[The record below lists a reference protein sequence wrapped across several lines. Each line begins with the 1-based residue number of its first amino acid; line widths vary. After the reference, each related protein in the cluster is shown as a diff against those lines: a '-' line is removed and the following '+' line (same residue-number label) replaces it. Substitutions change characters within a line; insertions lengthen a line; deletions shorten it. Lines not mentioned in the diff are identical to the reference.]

1 MKTSHKTGGK
11 EETNN
16 YKLIACDL
24 DGTLIGSD
32 LKLSKENCEAIK
44 EITSKGVLFVPATGR
59 TICEMEEIF
68 NMQEI
73 RYVIF
78 SNGAV
83 VYDKL
88 TGDNIFLGLDEKNSS
103 FIYDTA
109 SKFNMY
115 MVVHKD
121 GKTYADKKKSTMFS
135 KYNVSREAENLVKK
149 YCILH
154 DDLEEVIRD
163 RIECVSIFF
172 ASQEETD
179 SCRDILSSNPDL
191 HIVEGWECN
200 LEIFFK
206 NAGKDNALKRL
217 AEKLNLDMKNVIT
230 FGDSDNDRQMTILS
244 GLGLAV
250 ENACDLLKEAADKII
265 CSNNESV
272 VRYVIDHYFH

>member
-1 MKTSHKTGGK
+1 M
-11 EETNN
+11 NN

-24 DGTLIGSD
+24 DGTLIGSN
-32 LKLSKENCEAIK
+32 LKLSKENYEAIK
-44 EITSKGVLFVPATGR
+44 EIADKGILFVPTTGR

-68 NMQEI
+68 NMPEI

-83 VYDKL
+83 VCDKL
-88 TGDNIFLGLDEKNSS
+88 TGENIFLGLDEKNFS

-135 KYNVSREAENLVKK
+135 KYNVSREVVKLVKEH
-149 YCILH
+149 CILC
-154 DDLEEVIRD
+154 DDLEKVVCD
-163 RIECVSIFF
+163 SVECVSIFF
-172 ASQEETD
+172 ASKEETD

-191 HIVEGWECN
+191 YIVEGWECN
-200 LEIFFK
+200 LEIFYK
-206 NAGKDNALKRL
+206 NAGKDNALKIL
-217 AEKLNLDMKNVIT
+217 VEKLNLDMKNVISI
-230 FGDSDNDRQMTILS
+230 GDSDNDTKMTVIS

-250 ENACDLLKEAADKII
+250 ENACDILKNNADEII
-265 CSNNESV
+265 CSNDEHV
-272 VRYVIDHYFH
+272 VRYVIDNYFKEKSEGTTNEN